1 MNRKAIYGL
10 IVLMSLGLMGI
21 ITIQYF
27 VIRNAIELR
36 KEQFKRSVMTAMIN
50 ITHQLQKEKA
60 IERYDQFNL
69 GKIKI
74 ISESNDS
81 LSYIFSDE
89 SGIAITKNSIVLDS
103 IYDTQIIND
112 ISDDHDDLVQYKH
125 SVEVSPEDE
134 TDEMLISI
142 GDIEAN
148 DSIINVNIQ
157 GLELKYEIYREM
169 LEKLEQLEY
178 SLNVIDRIDSI
189 KIYKKLQVAL
199 LSRGIESEF
208 VYGILTTNTD
218 NSYYFG
224 PDAKSKSRQLKNSA
238 FKVDMFPGEITE
250 QSSKLSLYFPNLRW
264 DLMGSV
270 AVMLIVSL
278 LFILIVIGVFI
289 TSIRVIFRQKKL
301 SEIKNDFISNMTHE
315 LKTPISTISL
325 ACEALEDK
333 SIELSTEIQG
343 NYLGMIRSENN
354 RLGML
359 VDKVL
364 RNTVLDKGEL
374 KLKPEPMEINEMVK
388 SSLSHFDL
396 QVRKRGGNIK
406 TDFSQEISA
415 VYVDPVHIGNVISN
429 LIDNAIK
436 YSNEKPNI
444 NISTYQKESEIIL
457 EVKDQGIGISLE
469 NQKNIFGKFFRV
481 PTGNIHNVK
490 GFGLGLSY
498 VKSVIEKTGGSVSV
512 KSELKKGSTFTIKIP
527 LNHV

>member
-27 VIRNAIELR
+27 VIKNAIELR
-36 KEQFKRSVMTAMIN
+36 KVQFKRSVMTAMID

-60 IERYDQFNL
+60 KERFDQFNL
-69 GKIKI
+69 GEIKV
-74 ISESNDS
+74 ISESDDS
-81 LSYIFSDE
+81 LSYTFSDE
-89 SGIAITKNSIVLDS
+89 SGMAITKKYIAQDS
-103 IYDTQIIND
+103 TYKIQITGEVND
-112 ISDDHDDLVQYKH
+112 DRDDWVQYKK
-125 SVEVSPEDE
+125 SIEVSAEDE
-134 TDEMLISI
+134 TDDIYFSI
-142 GDIEAN
+142 DDGDAS
-148 DSIINVNIQ
+148 DSIIAVDIQ
-157 GLELKYEIYREM
+157 GLELKYEIYKEM
-169 LEKLEQLEY
+169 LEKLEQIEY
-178 SLNVIDRIDSI
+178 SLNAIDRIDSI
-189 KIYKKLQVAL
+189 KVFKKLQNAL

-208 VYGILTTNTD
+208 VYGILTSNAS
-218 NSYYFG
+218 NSFYFG
-224 PDAKSKSRQLKNSA
+224 ADAKSLSEQLNNSA

-264 DLMGSV
+264 DLMGSI
-270 AVMLIVSL
+270 AIVLFVSV

-289 TSIRVIFRQKKL
+289 TSIKVILRQKKL

-333 SIELSTEIQG
+333 SIELSAEIQG
-343 NYLGMIRSENN
+343 SYLGMIRTENN

-374 KLKPEPMEINEMVK
+374 KLKPEPMDLNEMVK
-388 SSLSHFDL
+388 SSISHFDL

-406 TDFSQEISA
+406 TELNKEIPT
-415 VYVDPVHIGNVISN
+415 VDVDPVHIGNVISN

-436 YSNEKPNI
+436 YSNEKPRI
-444 NISTYQKESEIIL
+444 YISTYQNESDIIL
-457 EVKDQGIGISLE
+457 DVKDQGIGISLE

-498 VKSVIEKTGGSVSV
+498 VKSVIEKTGGTISV

-527 LNHV
+527 LNHA

>member
-1 MNRKAIYGL
+1 MNKKAIYGL

-27 VIRNAIELR
+27 VINNAIELR
-36 KEQFKRSVMTAMIN
+36 KVQFKRSVMTAMLD

-69 GKIKI
+69 QRIKV
-74 ISESNDS
+74 ISESVDS
-81 LSYIFSDE
+81 LTYIFSDE
-89 SGIAITKNSIVLDS
+89 SGLAITKKQIAFDS
-103 IYDTQIIND
+103 TFEAQIIND
-112 ISDDHDDLVQYKH
+112 VNDDHDDWIQYKQ
-125 SVEVSPEDE
+125 SIEVSSEDE
-134 TDEMLISI
+134 TNDMYFSI
-142 GDIEAN
+142 DNIETS
-148 DSIINVNIQ
+148 DSIIAVNIR
-157 GLELKYEIYREM
+157 GLELKYEIYQEM
-169 LEKLEQLEY
+169 VEKLERIE
-178 SLNVIDRIDSI
+178 SNLNVIDRIDSL
-189 KIYKKLQVAL
+189 KVFKKLQSAL
-199 LSRGIESEF
+199 SSRGIESEF
-208 VYGILTTNTD
+208 VYGILTIDAN
-218 NSYYFG
+218 NSFYFG
-224 PDAKSKSRQLKNSA
+224 PDAKSLSKQLKNSV
-238 FKVDMFPGEITE
+238 FKVDMFPGRITD

-270 AVMLIVSL
+270 AIMLFVSV

-289 TSIRVIFRQKKL
+289 TSIKVILRQKRL

-333 SIELSTEIQG
+333 SIKLSDEIQS

-354 RLGML
+354 RLGIL

-374 KLKPEPMEINEMVK
+374 KLKPEPMDLNEMINI
-388 SSLSHFDL
+388 SLSHFDL

-406 TDFSQEISA
+406 TDLSQEIPA
-415 VYVDPVHIGNVISN
+415 VNVDPIHISNVIRN

-436 YSNEKPNI
+436 YSNEKPKI
-444 NISTYQKESEIIL
+444 HISTYQKENDVIL

-469 NQKNIFGKFFRV
+469 NQKNIFAKFFRV
-481 PTGNIHNVK
+481 PTGNIHNIK

-498 VKSVIEKTGGSVSV
+498 VKSIIEKTGGTIAV

>member
-27 VIRNAIELR
+27 VIKNAIELR
-36 KEQFKRSVMTAMIN
+36 KVQFKRSVMTAMLDV
-50 ITHQLQKEKA
+50 THQLQKEKA
-60 IERYDQFNL
+60 IERYNQFDL
-69 GKIKI
+69 GKIKV
-74 ISESNDS
+74 ISESEDS

-89 SGIAITKNSIVLDS
+89 SGVVITKKQITLDS
-103 IYDTQIIND
+103 INETRIIREEN
-112 ISDDHDDLVQYKH
+112 DDHDDWVQFKQ
-125 SVEVSPEDE
+125 SIEVSSVDE
-134 TDEMLISI
+134 TDDMYFSI
-142 GDIEAN
+142 GDIETN
-148 DSIINVNIQ
+148 DSIIAVNIQ

-169 LEKLEQLEY
+169 VEKLEQIEY
-178 SLNVIDRIDSI
+178 RLNVIDRIDSL
-189 KIYKKLQVAL
+189 KIFKKLQDAL
-199 LSRGIESEF
+199 LSRGIESDF
-208 VYGILTTNTD
+208 VYGILTVNTN
-218 NSYYFG
+218 NSFYFG
-224 PDAKSKSRQLKNSA
+224 SEAKSLSPQLNNSA

-250 QSSKLSLYFPNLRW
+250 QSSKLSLYFPKLRW
-264 DLMGSV
+264 DLMGSI
-270 AVMLIVSL
+270 AIVLFVSV

-289 TSIRVIFRQKKL
+289 TSIKVILKQKKL

-333 SIELSTEIQG
+333 SINLSAEIQQS
-343 NYLGMIRSENN
+343 YLGMIRSENN

-374 KLKPEPMEINEMVK
+374 KLKPEPMDLNEMVK

-406 TDFSQEISA
+406 TDLNKDLPA
-415 VYVDPVHIGNVISN
+415 VNVDPVHIGNVISN

-436 YSNEKPNI
+436 YSNEKPKI
-444 NISTYQKESEIIL
+444 KISTYQKDSEVIL

-498 VKSVIEKTGGSVSV
+498 VKSVIEKTEGTISV

>member
-27 VIRNAIELR
+27 VIKNAIELR
-36 KEQFKRSVMTAMIN
+36 KVQFKRSVMTAMLD

-69 GKIKI
+69 ERIKI
-74 ISESNDS
+74 ISESVDS
-81 LSYIFSDE
+81 LTYKISDE
-89 SGIAITKNSIVLDS
+89 KGIVTNNKKVVVDHINE
-103 IYDTQIIND
+103 TQVINELN
-112 ISDDHDDLVQYKH
+112 DDHENWIHYKPG
-125 SVEVSPEDE
+125 VEVSSEDE
-134 TDEMLISI
+134 TDEMYLSI
-142 GDIEAN
+142 EGVESN
-148 DSIINVNIQ
+148 DSIIAVNIQ
-157 GLELKYEIYREM
+157 GLELKYEIYQEM
-169 LEKLEQLEY
+169 LEKLEQFE
-178 SLNVIDRIDSI
+178 SNLNVIDRIDSL
-189 KIYKKLQVAL
+189 KVFKKLQNAL

-208 VYGILTTNTD
+208 VYGILTID
-218 NSYYFG
+218 SKDSFYFG
-224 PDAKSKSRQLKNSA
+224 REAKSLNQQLKNSE
-238 FKVDMFPGEITE
+238 FKVDMFPGQITD
-250 QSSKLSLYFPNLRW
+250 QNSKLSLFFPNLKW

-270 AVMLIVSL
+270 AIMLFVSVI
-278 LFILIVIGVFI
+278 FILIVIGVFI
-289 TSIRVIFRQKKL
+289 TSIKVILRQKKL

-333 SIELSTEIQG
+333 SIELSSDIQG
-343 NYLGMIRSENN
+343 SYLGMIRSENN
-354 RLGML
+354 RLAML

-374 KLKPEPMEINEMVK
+374 KLKPEHMELNEMVQ
-388 SSLSHFDL
+388 SSLAHFDL

-406 TDFSQEISA
+406 TDLNQDIPEVF
-415 VYVDPVHIGNVISN
+415 VDPVHIGNVISN

-436 YSNEKPNI
+436 YSNKKPNI
-444 NISTYQKESEIIL
+444 YISTYHNNSDVVI
-457 EVKDQGIGISLE
+457 EVNDQGIGISLE

-498 VKSVIEKTGGSVSV
+498 VKSVIEKTGGTITV

>member
-27 VIRNAIELR
+27 VIKNAIELR
-36 KEQFKRSVMTAMIN
+36 KVQFKRSVMTAMLD

-60 IERYDQFNL
+60 IERYNQFDL
-69 GKIKI
+69 GKIKV
-74 ISESNDS
+74 ISESEDS

-89 SGIAITKNSIVLDS
+89 SGIVITKKQITLDS
-103 IYDTQIIND
+103 INETRIIREEN
-112 ISDDHDDLVQYKH
+112 DDHDDWVQFKQ
-125 SVEVSPEDE
+125 SIEVSSIDE
-134 TDEMLISI
+134 TDGMYFSI
-142 GDIEAN
+142 GDIEKN
-148 DSIINVNIQ
+148 DSIIAVNIQ

-169 LEKLEQLEY
+169 VEKLEQIEY
-178 SLNVIDRIDSI
+178 RLNVIDRIDSL
-189 KIYKKLQVAL
+189 KIFKKLQDAL

-208 VYGILTTNTD
+208 VYGILTVNAN
-218 NSYYFG
+218 NSFYFG
-224 PDAKSKSRQLKNSA
+224 SEAKSLSPQLNNSA

-250 QSSKLSLYFPNLRW
+250 QSSKLSLYFPKLRW
-264 DLMGSV
+264 DLMGSI
-270 AVMLIVSL
+270 AIVLFVSV

-289 TSIRVIFRQKKL
+289 TSIKVILKQKKL

-333 SIELSTEIQG
+333 SIELSAEIQQS
-343 NYLGMIRSENN
+343 YLGMIRSENN

-374 KLKPEPMEINEMVK
+374 KLKPEPMDLNEMVK
-388 SSLSHFDL
+388 TSLSHFDL

-406 TDFSQEISA
+406 TDLNQDLPA
-415 VYVDPVHIGNVISN
+415 VNVDPVHIGNVISN

-436 YSNEKPNI
+436 YSNEKPKI
-444 NISTYQKESEIIL
+444 KISTYQKDSEVIL

-498 VKSVIEKTGGSVSV
+498 VKSVIEKTEGTISV

>member
-27 VIRNAIELR
+27 VIKNAIELR
-36 KEQFKRSVMTAMIN
+36 KVQFKRSVMTAMLD

-60 IERYDQFNL
+60 IERFDQFNL
-69 GKIKI
+69 QKIKV
-74 ISESNDS
+74 ISESMDS
-81 LSYIFSDE
+81 LTYIYSDE
-89 SGIAITKNSIVLDS
+89 RGLAITSKQVALDS
-103 IYDTQIIND
+103 INDIQIIND
-112 ISDDHDDLVQYKH
+112 VDEGDWIEYKQGI
-125 SVEVSPEDE
+125 EVSSEDE
-134 TDEMLISI
+134 TNDMFFNI
-142 GDIEAN
+142 GDIETS
-148 DSIINVNIQ
+148 DSIIAVNIQ
-157 GLELKYEIYREM
+157 GLELKYEIYQEM
-169 LEKLEQLEY
+169 VEKLEQIE
-178 SLNVIDRIDSI
+178 SNLNVIDRIDSL
-189 KIYKKLQVAL
+189 KVYKKLQNAL

-208 VYGILTTNTD
+208 VYGILSIDANK
-218 NSYYFG
+218 SFYFG
-224 PDAKSKSRQLKNSA
+224 PDAKSLSPQLKNSA
-238 FKVDMFPGEITE
+238 FKVDMFPGQITD
-250 QSSKLSLYFPNLRW
+250 QNSKLSLYFPNLRW
-264 DLMGSV
+264 DLMGSIGI
-270 AVMLIVSL
+270 MLFVSV

-289 TSIRVIFRQKKL
+289 TSIKVILRQKKL

-333 SIELSTEIQG
+333 SIELSSEIQG

-374 KLKPEPMEINEMVK
+374 KLKPEPMDLNEMVK

-406 TDFSQEISA
+406 TDLNQEIPD

-436 YSNEKPNI
+436 YSSEKPRL
-444 NISTYQKESEIIL
+444 NISTYQKESNVIL
-457 EVKDQGIGISLE
+457 EVKDQGIGISMD

-498 VKSVIEKTGGSVSV
+498 VKSVIEKTGGEVSV
-512 KSELKKGSTFTIKIP
+512 KSELKKGSTFVIKIP